1 MRNFAADITTNLRK
15 ILLIVCAAL
24 AALCLTAKPGRFRQ
38 PTGNALPG
46 DSSVPEA
53 KALRPAAD
61 TLKEAAQRDTVIDID
76 WPDIVRPADAADSLR
91 AGVALPDSLI
101 ADSLTAD
108 SLAADTAKAQPR
120 KPGIDSPVEYSAQD
134 SIVYDA
140 NTGFATLYGK
150 ANVKYQDMTLDAAKI
165 TMCLDSNLV
174 HAVGLRDTAGVYT
187 EKAVY
192 KQGSDEYESETMAF
206 NFKTKKGFISNV
218 NTTQGNGYLQSSES
232 KRTDD
237 GTLYLR
243 HAKYTTCDAKHPH
256 FYLKLSRGK
265 VRPGKETIFG
275 PAYLVVED
283 VPLPLAVPYGF
294 FPINKKY
301 SSGFVMPSY
310 GDELSRGFYLRDGG
324 YYWAVNDY
332 FDLKA
337 LGEIYT
343 KGSWGASLES
353 NYNKRYRFRGNV
365 YFSFLRTVEGE
376 KNMPDYSVTK
386 SLKIQWT
393 HTKDSKANPNTSF
406 SARVNFASENYERKN
421 LESMYNP
428 LSYTQSTR
436 TSAVS
441 FSKNFPDIG
450 LSISASGNLTQNV
463 RDSSIAVTLPDLSI
477 SLSRFYPFRR
487 KRQVGKERWYEKIS
501 VSYTGQLSN
510 SITTKESLLF
520 KSNLIKDWRNGMT
533 HRVPID
539 ATFQLFKYINIS
551 PSISFRDIMYA
562 QRINRS
568 WDAEKQQELRDT
580 TYGFYNL
587 YDWNLGVSA
596 NTTLYGMYKP
606 VLRLFHGKV
615 IAIRHVFK
623 PSVSF
628 SYAPDFTAA
637 RYGYTKTYDR
647 IDQNGTVTPVKYSPY
662 SSGLYGYPSGTKQ
675 GLVTMSVSNNL
686 EMKVKSDRDSTGEKK
701 ISLID
706 ELSGTLSYNL
716 AAKERPWSDL
726 STRLRLKLTQKYT
739 FSLSAS
745 FATYAY
751 KFNENGQVVQSDRT
765 EWSYGRFG
773 RFQGMSQSL
782 SYTFNNQTF
791 KKLLDFLTGKK
802 SANSAKK
809 DDGDKDDGE
818 EAGDEDANV
827 DPDLKKARSGGAK
840 KKEKAKTD
848 ADGYMAFSMPWSLT
862 VSYGISMYE
871 DRSKEINVR
880 RMRYPFSFTQ
890 TLNFSG
896 YLRISD
902 GWNISFSSGYDF
914 VQKKISMTTASLAR
928 DLHCFEMSA
937 SVVLKPYSSFNFTFR
952 ARASELAD
960 ALKWEKRS
968 AYSSNI
974 DWY

>member
-1 MRNFAADITTNLRK
+1 MRNFAADITTNLQK
-15 ILLIVCAAL
+15 ILLIVCAVL
-24 AALCLTAKPGRFRQ
+24 AALCLSAKPGRLLL
-38 PTGNALPG
+38 PTGNALPV

-61 TLKEAAQRDTVIDID
+61 TLKEAAQRDTVIDIN

-91 AGVALPDSLI
+91 ASIPLPDSL
-101 ADSLTAD
+101 ATDSLTAD

-120 KPGIDSPVEYSAQD
+120 KPGIDSPVEYAAQD

-165 TMCLDSNLV
+165 TMCLDSSLV

-192 KQGSDEYESETMAF
+192 KQGGDEYESETMSF

-294 FPINKKY
+294 FPISKKY

-310 GDELSRGFYLRDGG
+310 GDETSRGFYLRDGG

-393 HTKDSKANPNTSF
+393 HTKDAKANPNTSF

-510 SITTKESLLF
+510 SITTKESQLF

-791 KKLLDFLTGKK
+791 KKLLNFLTGKK

-809 DDGDKDDGE
+809 EGDDKDDAE

-827 DPDLKKARSGGAK
+827 DPDLKKARNGGAK

-848 ADGYMAFSMPWSLT
+848 ADGYMAFCMPWSLT